1 MSNFEK
7 LSASPEAM
15 AAFLTAIPVANSPW
29 DDDFHRAFCHQ
40 CGLEDCDHCPHEA
53 ERNNPAWW
61 LAQEAKGG
69 AGDEC

>member
-7 LSASPEAM
+7 ITASPEAL
-15 AAFLTAIPVANSPW
+15 AAFLSALPVTSGPW
-29 DDDFHRAFCHQ
+29 DDDFHREYCDH
-40 CGLEDCDHCPHEA
+40 CGLEDCDHCSHEA

-69 AGDEC
+69 AGLER